1 MESVTVKLSAPV
13 VDGEN
18 KISELTFREPDIGDM
33 LVSDK
38 FKGDM
43 EKMVAVLASIS
54 DMKLAVFKKIKTRDM
69 AKIMAAT
76 AELMGNDMAAT
87 TGDGPSE

>member
-18 KISELTFREPDIGDM
+18 TITKLTFREPDIGDM

-69 AKIMAAT
+69 ARIMAAT

>member
-18 KISELTFREPDIGDM
+18 NITKLTFREPDIGDM